1 MRVRIR
7 TAHPGDV
14 DAIVAFG
21 EAVIPHHYTPI
32 LGQRTAQ
39 QQLAW
44 WTADRLAPAVEAG
57 RMHLAIAEERD
68 VVGVCQTGEADGKQV
83 IWKLYLAPEYRG
95 RSLGVELLSQA
106 ISSLPEDADH
116 VEVEHFAGNTSA
128 ARFYERE
135 GFEVVG
141 RIPPRPTTR
150 LVVPLCGARLQ
161 LR

>member
-1 MRVRIR
+1 
-7 TAHPGDV
+7 
-14 DAIVAFG
+14 
-21 EAVIPHHYTPI
+21 
-32 LGQRTAQ
+32 
-39 QQLAW
+39 
-44 WTADRLAPAVEAG
+44 
-57 RMHLAIAEERD
+57 MHLAIAEERD

-106 ISSLPEDADH
+106 ISSLPENADH

-135 GFEVVG
+135 GFEVVRTDPAASDHSPG
-141 RIPPRPTTR
+141 SAIVWR
-150 LVVPLCGARLQ
+150 RLQ